1 MPIVAAGLAPLAALL
16 FILAWPSAAA
26 PQLASPAP
34 RTSIG
39 SVVVPARP
47 AVVFAA
53 LGDPSAWPVL
63 LSDVTRVERT
73 ENDPGSWR
81 VLSKLM
87 GHWHVVEMT
96 LTRDALVH
104 FHVSDA
110 GPGGALDVDI
120 ALAPASAGE
129 ATRVSYTM
137 RTVLPLGLGAVVD
150 DEIVRRGRE
159 QKILRDL
166 TDIERHFSG
175 GKHAI
180 P

>member
-1 MPIVAAGLAPLAALL
+1 MAALCL
-16 FILAWPSAAA
+16 LLAGPSAAA
-26 PQLASPAP
+26 PQMAASPAP

-39 SVVVPARP
+39 SVVVPAP
-47 AVVFAA
+47 PTAVFAV

-73 ENDPGSWR
+73 ESDPRSWR

-87 GHWHVVEMT
+87 GHWHLVEMT
-96 LTRDALVH
+96 LKRDALVH

-129 ATRVSYTM
+129 ATRISYTM